1 MGCLVEHC
9 WGVHWRMLGMG
20 AMVMVET
27 LAGMEETLVGMEGI
41 SAEVI
46 LVEIRS
52 SSKCDG
58 EEGAQPIVMCR
69 HFLDVFFFK

>member
-1 MGCLVEHC
+1 
-9 WGVHWRMLGMG
+9 
-20 AMVMVET
+20 
-27 LAGMEETLVGMEGI
+27 MEETLVGMEGI